1 MCVLPR
7 AIDGAE
13 VTLNCGSSHRLYMLF
28 KRYGRRAN
36 VRASDI
42 MSVPPVTAKPSDT
55 LLDAARLMVEGGV
68 GSLIVVDDEGRI
80 IGIVTE
86 RDLVTALSRGL
97 PCAGGRVA
105 DVMSRNV
112 VTVRPDDGIDVVVGK
127 MRDFNI
133 RHVPVVDGEG
143 RPLGMVSARN
153 VIDVG
158 ASLIGLFTQL

>member
-1 MCVLPR
+1 
-7 AIDGAE
+7 
-13 VTLNCGSSHRLYMLF
+13 MLF
-28 KRYGRRAN
+28 KRYGRGSS

-42 MSVPPVTAKPSDT
+42 MSAPPVTVGPGHT
-55 LLDAARLMVEGGV
+55 LLDAARLMVEGGI
-68 GSLIVVDDEGRI
+68 GSLIVVDGEGRV

-86 RDLVTALSRGL
+86 RDLVTALSRGI
-97 PCAGGRVA
+97 PCVGGRVE

-112 VTVRPDDGIDVVVGK
+112 ITVRPEDGIDVVVGK

-158 ASLIGLFTQL
+158 ASLIGLFAQL